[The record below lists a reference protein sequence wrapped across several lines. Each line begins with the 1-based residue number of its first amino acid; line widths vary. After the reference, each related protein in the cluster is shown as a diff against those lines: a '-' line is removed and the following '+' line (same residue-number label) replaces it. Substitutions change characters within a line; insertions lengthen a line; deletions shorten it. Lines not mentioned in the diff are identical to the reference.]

1 MSPRG
6 RPQGFSVVE
15 VMASL
20 TLFAIVAAAL
30 ATTSMSTIRY
40 NARSRDSSAAAA
52 LVQDRIEGFRALD
65 PGAPDLTPGSHQD
78 RYSTMNAL
86 GQSGGKFSRSWTVT
100 ADSPRRG
107 LAKVVV
113 TVRWQDSGE
122 RSMTGVTY
130 VCRTSTCS

>member
-1 MSPRG
+1 MMRRC

-20 TLFAIVAAAL
+20 TLFALVAAAVG
-30 ATTSMSTIRY
+30 TTSMGTIRY
-40 NARSRDSSAAAA
+40 NLRSRDSTSAAA
-52 LVQDRIEGFRALD
+52 LVQDKIEGFRALD
-65 PGAPDLTPGSHQD
+65 PGAADLTPGSHQD
-78 RYSTMNAL
+78 RFSTMDAL
-86 GQSGGKFSRSWTVT
+86 GHSGGKFSRSWTVT

-107 LAKVVV
+107 LAMVVV

-130 VCRTSTCS
+130 VCRTPTCS